1 VTGQSSPRLIRRVP
15 QYPLSAPPRAQCV
28 PTLCHPL
35 KSAKRF
41 VYGVREMADPEKT
54 KAQGDPDV
62 ATDAAEL
69 PPSGHPLLD
78 NFFGQRGQDWT
89 ESDSRFFEAVTGEKD
104 TFPTVPDPP
113 EDLL

>member
-1 VTGQSSPRLIRRVP
+1 M
-15 QYPLSAPPRAQCV
+15 PLGAQCV
-28 PTLCHPL
+28 PALCHPL

-41 VYGVREMADPEKT
+41 VYGVRAMADPEKT
-54 KAQGDPDV
+54 KARGEPDL
-62 ATDAAEL
+62 AEDAAEG
-69 PPSGHPLLD
+69 PPSRHPLLD

-89 ESDSRFFEAVTGEKD
+89 ESDSRFFETVTGEKD